1 MTGTFV
7 RLYVCECPATQMTSS
22 TYRHREL
29 ITACN
34 NHMGAVGGNGITSL
48 APVTRESVGL
58 SVFVCV
64 GMRFCAFV
72 RACKKR
78 VSDPVITQWC
88 VHLSASLWPSV
99 SLSPINSHCRGDRGI
114 QLEPPCH

>member
-34 NHMGAVGGNGITSL
+34 NHTGAVGGNGITSL

-64 GMRFCAFV
+64 RMCFCA
-72 RACKKR
+72 
-78 VSDPVITQWC
+78 C
-88 VHLSASLWPSV
+88 V
-99 SLSPINSHCRGDRGI
+99 
-114 QLEPPCH
+114 

>member
-7 RLYVCECPATQMTSS
+7 RLYVCECPATQMSSS

-34 NHMGAVGGNGITSL
+34 NRTGAVGGNGITSL

-58 SVFVCV
+58 SVFAC
-64 GMRFCAFV
+64 V
-72 RACKKR
+72 RACEKR

-114 QLEPPCH
+114 QLEPPRH